1 MDIVWRRQA
10 ERDLE
15 HAFDFILQY
24 DPGAARDLCDR
35 IERRVGQ
42 LRDHP
47 YMGRP
52 GRVPGTRELVVA
64 GTPYIVAYRV
74 MASRVDVLAII
85 HAARRWPQTFD

>member
-15 HAFDFILQY
+15 HAFDFVLQHKRV
-24 DPGAARDLCDR
+24 AARDVCDR

-52 GRVPGTRELVVA
+52 GRVAGTRELVVA
-64 GTPYIVAYRV
+64 VTPYIVAYRLT
-74 MASRVDVLAII
+74 ASQVDILAII
-85 HAARRWPQTFD
+85 HAARRWPETLD

>member
-10 ERDLE
+10 QRDLE
-15 HAFDFILQY
+15 HAFDFVLQNN
-24 DPGAARDLCDR
+24 PGAARHLCDR
-35 IERRVGQ
+35 IERRIGH

-74 MASRVDVLAII
+74 TANRVDVLAIM